1 VVPTNLIID
10 KLENYWGGK
19 TGTTLKAKEA
29 ILAIFELESN
39 NKKYPYIAV
48 IVQSDNRFSDIQ
60 KISEWLSINK
70 PFLTN
75 Y

>member
-1 VVPTNLIID
+1 VPTNLIID

-19 TGTTLKAKEA
+19 TGTTPQAKEA
-29 ILAIFELESN
+29 LLAIFEFKN
-39 NKKYPYIAV
+39 NGKKYPYIVV

-60 KISEWLSINK
+60 KISEWLLANK